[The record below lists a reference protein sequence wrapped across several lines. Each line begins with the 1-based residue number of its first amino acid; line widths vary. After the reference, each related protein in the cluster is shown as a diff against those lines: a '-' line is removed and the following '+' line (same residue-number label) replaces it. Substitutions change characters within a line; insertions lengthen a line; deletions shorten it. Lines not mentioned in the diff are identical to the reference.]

1 MRFKNII
8 NFLVTIMSTLK
19 RFLNGRDVISSF
31 EVIENRLKICRS
43 CENKY
48 GDELKNM
55 ICKMCECKIRYKVR
69 FETST
74 CPQDKWN
81 SVDS

>member
-1 MRFKNII
+1 MRFENII
-8 NFLVTIMSTLK
+8 NFLITILSVLK
-19 RFLNGRDVISSF
+19 RFLNGRHVISSF

-43 CENKY
+43 CENKR

-55 ICKMCECKIRYKVR
+55 TCEICQCKIRYKVR
-69 FETST
+69 LESST
-74 CPQDKWN
+74 CPQAKWD